1 LTRSL
6 KNLLDR
12 TRSGEAFGRKS
23 AVCTSAP
30 IDGARYRYQ
39 FSSIFG
45 RTLRPI
51 FTDPKA
57 NTFSSSKS
65 IDQFAFHQNIQK
77 NVRLF
82 STESQNFVN
91 KELLSCKFVDTELD
105 ELYDEF
111 SHWLENPDGK
121 NPDKR
126 DVAVFRFAHS
136 LLKRA
141 LSDSFA
147 SVAMKIENF
156 SDGKKNIKLSS
167 SAKTEEPSSGRD
179 GNSTKRPKQRSRSL
193 AEDATDDRMVLQLA
207 KELLHR
213 AEQREEPKLT
223 CNVVSIVLEQN
234 LAEVE
239 LQMAPPARASNG
251 MLPAQ
256 DSLAWEYHQNPEC
269 IFNIRLDRNIQ
280 PIREEGSLE
289 PARSRVRQLRRSMAV
304 SRDLSRQ
311 WSLCYAQH
319 LIRRAESIHLERH
332 LTSGD
337 TTNQP
342 LMKPGPAQVTQGA
355 NQWMNQTKIC
365 ISHLFPSVKCCH
377 LVVC

>member
-1 LTRSL
+1 MHFRANRWRALPISVFVRFGTNAPSD
-6 KNLLDR
+6 LD
-12 TRSGEAFGRKS
+12 G
-23 AVCTSAP
+23 
-30 IDGARYRYQ
+30 
-39 FSSIFG
+39 
-45 RTLRPI
+45 
-51 FTDPKA
+51 
-57 NTFSSSKS
+57 SKS
-65 IDQFAFHQNIQK
+65 KHVQLIIIYRSVHVSPK
-77 NVRLF
+77 YSKKC
-82 STESQNFVN
+82 STFWELKPKILLN

-156 SDGKKNIKLSS
+156 SDGKKSIKDIKLSS
-167 SAKTEEPSSGRD
+167 SAKTEEPSSGTA

-193 AEDATDDRMVLQLA
+193 AEEATDDRMVLQLA

-251 MLPAQ
+251 MLRAQ

-269 IFNIRLDRNIQ
+269 IFNIRLDRNIR
-280 PIREEGSLE
+280 PIREEGSPE
-289 PARSRVRQLRRSMAV
+289 PQARSRVRQLRRSMAV

-311 WSLCYAQH
+311 WSLCYAHH

-332 LTSGD
+332 LTSGE

-342 LMKPGPAQVTQGA
+342 LTKPGPAQVTQA
-355 NQWMNQTKIC
+355 NG
-365 ISHLFPSVKCCH
+365 
-377 LVVC
+377 